1 MTAATGWT
9 DVLTKRDLDALRHD
23 LRAELHRGL
32 RTQLLAFTTIMVLL
46 NAVTFVAFQL
56 L

>member
-23 LRAELHRGL
+23 LRAKLHRGL

-46 NAVTFVAFQL
+46 TGAMFSAFQL

>member
-9 DVLTKRDLDALRHD
+9 DVLTKRDLDALRHE
-23 LRAELHRGL
+23 LRAEFHSAL
-32 RTQLLAFTTIMVLL
+32 RTQLVAFTTIMALL
-46 NAVTFVAFQL
+46 NGVMFTAFQL